1 MDMTDE
7 TKQVGFPGT
16 TGAPDALQRETFTV
30 RRRSKGPVPV
40 DVALPPGPSDGEMA
54 RLTRADWSTRAELT
68 DVLGELRRLE
78 QQARTSALGREAAD
92 RMRELRSRASQLHSA
107 MASGGAA
114 LRVLRA
120 TVVENAGGSSGDA
133 AR

>member
-1 MDMTDE
+1 MSSM
-7 TKQVGFPGT
+7 KIFFLPLLILLILLLPGAAMA
-16 TGAPDALQRETFTV
+16 APQ
-30 RRRSKGPVPV
+30 
-40 DVALPPGPSDGEMA
+40 
-54 RLTRADWSTRAELT
+54 DWSTRAELT

-92 RMRELRSRASQLHSA
+92 RMRALRSRASQLHSA